1 MFCSWPS
8 KEDQIHGPQSRHAGR
23 DNDHIDLHAVP
34 DEERNSVPGEVG
46 AGGLGGELG
55 GFDGAADGSKDADG
69 EDERELDLFGEG
81 HLEGPDDGDGNSGE
95 GNVEES
101 GITCNNGGQC

>member
-8 KEDQIHGPQSRHAGR
+8 KEDQIHGPQSWHARR
-23 DNDHIDLHAVP
+23 DNDHVDLHAVP

-46 AGGLGGELG
+46 AGRLGGELG
-55 GFDGAADGSKDADG
+55 GLDGAADCGKDADG
-69 EDERELDLFGEG
+69 EDQGELDLLGEG

-95 GNVEES
+95 GDVEES
-101 GITCNNGGQC
+101 GIAWNKGDQ